1 MFSSQTSSKHFFHKP
16 EKLGHDLRVDLVSV
30 DTPKGLKCLPV
41 PIVVQH
47 VIQLPQSCKTD
58 SWWNLL
64 LLLLFCLSVIQIKYV
79 IICTGCI
86 WFSLTLLLVSN
97 PLI

>member
-64 LLLLFCLSVIQIKYV
+64 LLLFCLSVIQIKYV